1 MCFCTIPSNGHT
13 SLSTTLVFIYSQL
26 YHACD
31 VNAWSVYYW
40 CVLPFNV
47 LSHCDFFASIL
58 SFVVTMVAMAGLS
71 RGVTSFVHTVNVLF
85 LVLAVEW
92 QQHSMMTF
100 FVPTVFC
107 LVVVV
112 ASRVSSC
119 CCDLVMTCWSENC
132 FAHLST
138 RVIVICIFIMISVK
152 NAEEKNKNNLFTL

>member
-1 MCFCTIPSNGHT
+1 MNMALCKCCIII
-13 SLSTTLVFIYSQL
+13 IYYPQL

-58 SFVVTMVAMAGLS
+58 SFVVTLVAMAGLS

-112 ASRVSSC
+112 AARVSL
-119 CCDLVMTCWSENC
+119 CCDLVREVFNVPRVLPVKRGQWAAYYCT
-132 FAHLST
+132 LS
-138 RVIVICIFIMISVK
+138 IF
-152 NAEEKNKNNLFTL
+152 F